1 MTRLAPWLAAALGL
15 GLVLATFWPGYLSWD
30 SAWQWWQ
37 ARHGELD
44 PGHPPVMVRVW
55 QAVRLALPDPGGMLA
70 VQSLA
75 WWAAVA
81 GFAHAL
87 GGGAWRRVTCV
98 WLLGAWP
105 PLLALLPHLWKDVW
119 MMALFAGAVACLVA
133 ELSSPRRRWRLAA
146 LLLLAA
152 GCAFRHN
159 ALPAALPLLAWVAW
173 REWPGRRLRATV
185 ATFAL
190 VGALQLAVTLAN
202 LAPGARATPVWPVI
216 AMWDIAAVS
225 IAEDRVLFPPDWVEP
240 GLSVDDLRR
249 DFSPFVNVPSFES
262 GQLRLNFYY
271 DYTPAQ
277 YAELRRAWLSL
288 PREHPRA
295 YFGHRAEVSA
305 YLLGLRQAAQPD
317 FQVLQPA
324 IVPLRDNPAI
334 AAPSGVL
341 HRLVQSR
348 LDALVDTPLFAG
360 WVYLLL
366 SVGVLAFTAI
376 RRRGPHDALA
386 AAVAASGL
394 LLAMPL
400 LPLAPSADFRY
411 LAWMLVASL
420 MALLLCLAPRGD
432 QRHIASM

>member
-55 QAVRLALPDPGGMLA
+55 QAVRLVLPDPGGMLA
-70 VQSLA
+70 VQALA

-87 GGGAWRRVTCV
+87 GGGAWRRVICV

-119 MMALFAGAVACLVA
+119 MMALFAGALACLVA
-133 ELSSPRRRWRLAA
+133 ELSSPRRSWRLAA

-173 REWPGRRLRATV
+173 REWPGRRLRATL

-190 VGALQLAVTLAN
+190 AAALQLAVTLAN

-288 PREHPRA
+288 PRDHPRA

-341 HRLVQSR
+341 HRRVQPR
-348 LDALVDTPLFAG
+348 LDTLVDTPLFAG

-366 SVGVLAFTAI
+366 SIGVLALTGL
-376 RRRGPHDALA
+376 RRRGPGDGLA

-394 LLAMPL
+394 LLALPL
-400 LPLAPSADFRY
+400 LPFAPSADFRY
-411 LAWMLVASL
+411 LAWMIAAGL
-420 MALLLCLAPRGD
+420 MATLIAARPR
-432 QRHIASM
+432 RESL